1 MMLWFNSSQMEK
13 ALPLQETMNAI
24 EKAYKIYG
32 SGNFSMPLRSSLEIN
47 GNKLLL
53 MPCGTERVWGVKI
66 LTLNSDNPAKGRPFI
81 NGLVELYD
89 NETGAPL
96 AVMDGRALTAHRTGA
111 VGGSAIRRLASR
123 EASTLG
129 IFGAGAQGFTQALFA
144 AEARPVREIRVFD
157 SCSDKLT
164 EYVDRLSSRLPDVI
178 VKACASNREVVEN
191 SEIIISATPSK
202 EPVLPDDPGLLKDRF
217 YVGVG
222 SALPTQR
229 EFPDSFFTIADRIF
243 IDCEHALEE
252 SGDLITPLENHYLDP
267 DKITL
272 MSDCIAR
279 EEGVQ
284 KGTILVKT
292 VGMALFDLV
301 VANDVYESALLK
313 GAGQE
318 LEQ

>member
-1 MMLWFNSSQMEK
+1 MLWFNSAQMQE
-13 ALPLQETMNAI
+13 ALPLQETMDAI
-24 EKAYKIYG
+24 EKAYKIYD
-32 SGNFSMPLRSSLEIN
+32 SGQFSMPLRSSLELN

-89 NETGAPL
+89 NETGVPL
-96 AVMDGRALTAHRTGA
+96 AVIDGRALTAYRTGA
-111 VGGSAIRRLASR
+111 VGGSAIRRLAPR

-144 AEARPVREIRVFD
+144 AEARPVSEIRVFD
-157 SCSDKLT
+157 SYSNKLT
-164 EYVDRLSSRLPDVI
+164 EFVDRLSSRLPDVM
-178 VKACASNREVVEN
+178 VKACDSNREVVEN
-191 SEIIISATPSK
+191 SEIIICATTSL

-229 EFPDSFFTIADRIF
+229 EFPDRFFTIADRVF

-252 SGDLITPLENHYLDP
+252 SGDLITPLEKNYLDAG
-267 DKITL
+267 KITL
-272 MSDCIAR
+272 MSDCISR
-279 EEGVQ
+279 DEGVQ
-284 KGTILVKT
+284 KGTILAKT

-301 VANDVYESALLK
+301 VANAVYESALVK
-313 GAGQE
+313 GAGQK
-318 LEQ
+318 LEP